1 MKLSAADSVEF
12 EKSGV
17 GRVKFVG
24 GSGDLCWK
32 TDGVEKL
39 IGECRMNAVKAF
51 TSVVREPGM
60 GGAKNT
66 GGFNADVLG

>member
-1 MKLSAADSVEF
+1 MELSAADSVEF

-24 GSGDLCWK
+24 GSGDLGWK

-39 IGECRMNAVKAF
+39 IGE
-51 TSVVREPGM
+51 G
-60 GGAKNT
+60 
-66 GGFNADVLG
+66 